1 MFGWNWPLTP
11 FPLENIPSIYVTSQR
26 LNAALGTGTGMPFG
40 PSGQICHFSWL
51 LGWPHVII
59 PALCGARRCQE
70 MSQGT
75 PCPLLTPF
83 PAGWGFFCCFVLV
96 FFLCLFTSTSA
107 YPFQAFWGE
116 AEPDVL
122 LSLSCGCVTERGS
135 VLLISDPLNLAIIV
149 FLTKLSVIID
159 IFSSVICHA

>member
-1 MFGWNWPLTP
+1 MKLTTNT
-11 FPLENIPSIYVTSQR
+11 L
-26 LNAALGTGTGMPFG
+26 
-40 PSGQICHFSWL
+40 PSGKHPIYLCHFPEVKCSPWNRHRNAFWSKWPNMSLFLITGVTTCHYSCPVWSQEVPGDVPGHSLPIANSPPCWL
-51 LGWPHVII
+51 
-59 PALCGARRCQE
+59 
-70 MSQGT
+70 
-75 PCPLLTPF
+75 
-83 PAGWGFFCCFVLV
+83 GFFLLLCFG
-96 FFLCLFTSTSA
+96 FFLCLFTSTSV